1 MIMAKHTV
9 DLCPVDVG
17 KPFAFKVDAGE
28 GIPMYVAAD
37 SDEMANRWLQLLRQ
51 AASQDNQWLD
61 KRLGDIDLGD
71 GGLTDPFSHITSLT
85 VHGACTR
92 VPATFSGPTAS
103 ATYSNWAQGGADGRN
118 DIAF

>member
-1 MIMAKHTV
+1 MCIYFQDSQPVGAMIMAKHTV

-37 SDEMANRWLQLLRQ
+37 SDELANRWLQLLRQ

-71 GGLTDPFSHITSLT
+71 
-85 VHGACTR
+85 
-92 VPATFSGPTAS
+92 
-103 ATYSNWAQGGADGRN
+103 
-118 DIAF
+118 